1 MRTLLSII
9 VPMYNVEQY
18 IGSCLDS
25 LLNQGFD
32 DNSYEIIIVNDGSTD
47 NSLKIVEDFANKYN
61 NIRIKTQNNAGQS
74 AARNTGIKMAVGDF
88 ICFVDADDFLVK
100 DKLAPLVQIAQNNKV
115 EILTYNILGGSYAD
129 ILKKVETGDNFIY
142 ERISEVQNGIEYIA
156 KYNYNNSPCYYLV
169 RKSFLENIGLSFVEG
184 RKCEDGIFTMN
195 LLLESHRILHVDTL
209 VYCYVIRDNST
220 VTNTNPEHLKKMIQD
235 FIFAV
240 FSLTEIIE
248 KYRKLMNK
256 ECLQRC
262 ICRRDSYILFL
273 LIRLMKAKVS
283 YKEIKKIIA
292 SLQDKNLYPFGSLAL
307 DYHERVFS
315 YLTKLFN
322 VPIMYY
328 TLCYLYRIFK

>member
-25 LLNQGFD
+25 LLNQGFE
-32 DNSYEIIIVNDGSTD
+32 DNSYEIIIINDGSTD
-47 NSLKIVEDFANKYN
+47 NSLKIVEDFANRYT
-61 NIRIKTQNNAGQS
+61 NIRIMTQKNAGQS
-74 AARNTGIKMAVGDF
+74 AARNTGLKMAVGDF

-100 DKLAPLVQIAQNNKV
+100 DKLASLVQIAQNNKV
-115 EILTYNILGGSYAD
+115 EILTYNILGGTYAD
-129 ILKKVETGDNFIY
+129 ILRKIGENSTC
-142 ERISEVQNGIEYIA
+142 EHISEVQDGIEYIA
-156 KYNYNNSPCYYLV
+156 KYNYNNGPWYYLIK
-169 RKSFLENIGLSFVEG
+169 RSFIEKIGLCFIEG

-195 LLLESHRILHVDTL
+195 LLLESHRILHVNIP
-209 VYCYVIRDNST
+209 VYCYIIRDNST
-220 VTNTNPEHLKKMIQD
+220 VTNTNSEHLKKMIQD

-248 KYRKLMNK
+248 KYRTSMNK

-273 LIRLMKAKVS
+273 LVRLMKAKVS

-322 VPIMYY
+322 VPMVYY